1 MVQLTGKSIFEA
13 IAIGPLYS
21 YPQSK
26 AEVVRCQ
33 IENAEK
39 ELERFEAAKKTA
51 GEELSALYE
60 KAVLEI
66 GKTSAAIFEVHGML
80 LENEEYLD
88 FICNIIRSQ
97 KVNAEFAVA
106 AAGDHFAQ
114 MFAAMDEEYM
124 QARAGDIKDI
134 SEHLIKALSG
144 KSDEKK
150 IGQPV
155 ILTAEDLV
163 PSEIVRLDKSKLLAI
178 VTEMGSI
185 NSHTAILARTMGIPA
200 VIGIRIDEQYNGK
213 RAIVDGNTGT
223 VIIDPTDDVLKEYQ
237 QKKEEQEKQR
247 LLLQE
252 LKGRE
257 TITRDGKE
265 IGLYANIGNAGDV
278 ADVLANDADGI
289 GLFRSE
295 FLYLQSE
302 DYPTEEEQFRTYKAV
317 VENMAGKK
325 VIIRTFDIGAD
336 KQADYFGLKK
346 EENPAMGLRAIRI
359 CLMRPELFKTQLRAI
374 LRASIYGNVSVMFPM
389 ITSLWEIQKIK
400 EIFGEVRQELL
411 REQISF
417 KDVEIGV
424 MIETPAA
431 VMISDL
437 LAKEVDFFSIGTND
451 LTQYTLALDRRN
463 ESLSPFCDAHHEAI
477 LRMIEM
483 TVKNAHRENIRA
495 GICGEL
501 AADMEM
507 IPHFIRMGV
516 DELSVSCS
524 YILPI
529 RRLIGELSAGH
540 FVPDND

>member
-88 FICNIIRSQ
+88 FICNIIRSR

-124 QARAGDIKDI
+124 QARAEDIKDI

-400 EIFGEVRQELL
+400 EILGEVRQELL

-529 RRLIGELSAGH
+529 RRLIGDLSAGH
-540 FVPDND
+540 FVTDND

>member
-88 FICNIIRSQ
+88 FICNIIRSR

-124 QARAGDIKDI
+124 QARAEDIKDI

-400 EIFGEVRQELL
+400 EILGEVRQELL